1 MGPDSV
7 PREVRPFCVPVS
19 RLVPIRLR
27 WSGYALVGV
36 VCATIAV
43 WPTTAVAHDASSWGG
58 LFRSRDGGATWFQAN
73 QGRLVAGALGI
84 AVDPSDANHLLLGTD
99 AGLLTSRN
107 GGLDWQAAVGLP
119 GTAVLTVAF
128 DRGGRREL
136 AGSDIGVFSSEDDTA
151 WRAAAVPA
159 AGVPARGLVV
169 GRLPGQVY
177 LLGSRGL
184 FRSDDWSQT
193 WTPLDAGLP
202 REPVLGLGV
211 VDDHSLVCLVGGQTW
226 LSDDA
231 GQSWRPGPGG
241 LPQGQ
246 LQMLSADET
255 GIWTAGRDRLF
266 RSEDGGRTWRTIG
279 QPLPDAHTDIRGVV
293 ASADAARILVST
305 HRGAY
310 STSDGGATWSAV
322 TDNLPGHIEA
332 GPLLRDPVDAGTVY
346 IGFALTPYDEQ
357 WRRAVDGGSAASRIA
372 TADIV
377 GAAAFLLLLALG
389 SGLALHWLARRRAP
403 RTAAVSVR

>member
-1 MGPDSV
+1 MRRRS
-7 PREVRPFCVPVS
+7 S
-19 RLVPIRLR
+19 K
-27 WSGYALVGV
+27 YALAGV
-36 VCATIAV
+36 VWVLLAV
-43 WPTTAVAHDASSWGG
+43 WPATAVAHDASSWGG

-73 QGRLVAGALGI
+73 QGRLVAGALAI

-119 GTAVLTVAF
+119 GTAVLAAAF
-128 DRGGRREL
+128 DRDGRRQL
-136 AGSDIGVFSSEDDTA
+136 AGSDVGVFSSDDGA
-151 WRAAAVPA
+151 GWRAAAVPA
-159 AGVPARGLVV
+159 GGVPARALVV
-169 GRLPGQVY
+169 GRRPGQVY
-177 LLGSRGL
+177 LLGAQGL
-184 FRSDDWSQT
+184 FRSDDWSTT
-193 WTPLDAGLP
+193 WTRLDAGLP
-202 REPVLGLGV
+202 RGAVLGLAV
-211 VDDHSLVCLVGGQTW
+211 VDDRTLVCLVAGQPW

-246 LQMLSADET
+246 LQMLSADQT
-255 GIWTAGRDRLF
+255 GVWTAGADRLF
-266 RSEDGGRTWRTIG
+266 RSEDGGRTWRNVG

-293 ASADAARILVST
+293 ASADGTRILVST

-310 STSDGGATWSAV
+310 TTTDGGATWNAL

-332 GPLLRDPVDAGTVY
+332 GPLLRDPVDARTVY

-357 WRRAVDGGSAASRIA
+357 WRRAVNGGSAASRIG
-372 TADIV
+372 TADVV

-389 SGLALHWLARRRAP
+389 SGVALQWLARRRAP
-403 RTAAVSVR
+403 HTAAALLP